1 MPMVDLGPA
10 NTWLCS
16 LIRSV
21 ADADLGQPTP
31 CTEYA
36 VGDLLDHIAGVT
48 IAFGGAA
55 VKAGGAAADMGP
67 AGNAA
72 NLAPDWRSSIPRRLT
87 ALVDAWR
94 EPTAWTGM
102 TRVGG
107 QDQPAEVVGIIT
119 LGELVVHGWDLARA
133 TRQAYEP
140 DPGTLVPLY
149 NLVVK
154 TFGSGDAPR
163 GPAFAPAVA
172 VANDAPMMDQILGLL
187 GRDPAWT
194 APPERVAD

>member
-1 MPMVDLGPA
+1 MQITDLGPA
-10 NTWLCS
+10 NTRLCS
-16 LIRSV
+16 LITSV
-21 ADADLGQPTP
+21 PDADLGRPTP
-31 CTEYA
+31 CTEYT

-55 VKAGGAAADMGP
+55 GKAGGAAANMGP
-67 AGNAA
+67 SGDAA
-72 NLAPDWRSSIPRRLT
+72 NLVPDWRSSIPRRLT

-94 EPTAWTGM
+94 NPEAWSGM

-107 QDQPAEVVGIIT
+107 QDMPAEVVGIIT

-133 TRQAYEP
+133 TGQDFDP

-154 TFGSGDAPR
+154 TFGSGDNAAR
-163 GPAFAPAVA
+163 GPAFAPAVP
-172 VANDAPMMDQILGLL
+172 VPSDAPMMDQVLGLL
-187 GRDPAWT
+187 GRDPAWM
-194 APPERVAD
+194 APA